1 MNYIS
6 HKEDCIWHFAL
17 RYALPR
23 QSTASTNV
31 SYFLR
36 ENLTR
41 IRPQTLREMMDEIN
55 EAISDGLAGDSCID
69 VKIWRKLADDI
80 KNQLDQ

>member
-1 MNYIS
+1 MKYIS
-6 HKEDCIWHFAL
+6 HSEDCIWHFAL

-23 QSTASTNV
+23 ESTASSVV
-31 SYFLR
+31 SDFLR

-41 IRPQTLREMMDEIN
+41 IRPQTLRQMMDEIN
-55 EAISDGLAGDSCID
+55 KAIREGQAGHPLD
-69 VKIWRKLADDI
+69 VVLWRGLADDI

>member
-6 HKEDCIWHFAL
+6 HSEDCIWHFAL

-23 QSTASTNV
+23 QSTASSVV
-31 SYFLR
+31 SDFLR

-41 IRPQTLREMMDEIN
+41 IRPQTLRQMMDEIN

-69 VKIWRKLADDI
+69 VKIWIKLADDI
-80 KNQLDQ
+80 QRELSK